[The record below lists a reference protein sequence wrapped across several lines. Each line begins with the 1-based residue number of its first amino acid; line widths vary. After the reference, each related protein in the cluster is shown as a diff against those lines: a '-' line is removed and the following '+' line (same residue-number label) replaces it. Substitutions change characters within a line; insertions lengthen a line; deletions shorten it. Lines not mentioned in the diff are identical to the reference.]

1 MENLKNWGIH
11 YISNREIAPNDAV
24 MFDIDDTLIFTNGHA
39 NTEMIDLLNY
49 SKRLGY
55 KIIIITARPFSIVTR
70 QFTIMQLKKYGIIYD
85 ELYLTPALNKGNVKK
100 QSGYNY
106 ILSVGDQETDLTHTK
121 YGIKITVF

>member
-1 MENLKNWGIH
+1 MRIKNILKN
-11 YISNREIAPNDAV
+11 RVVEKKDAV
-24 MFDIDDTLIFTNGHA
+24 MFDIDDTLIFTNGQA
-39 NTEMIDLLNY
+39 NREMIDLLNY

>member
-1 MENLKNWGIH
+1 MRIKNILKN
-11 YISNREIAPNDAV
+11 RVVEKKDAV

-70 QFTIMQLKKYGIIYD
+70 QFTIIQLKKYGIIYD

>member
-1 MENLKNWGIH
+1 MRIKNILKN
-11 YISNREIAPNDAV
+11 RVVEKKDAV

-39 NTEMIDLLNY
+39 NMEMIDLLNY

>member
-1 MENLKNWGIH
+1 MRIKNILKN
-11 YISNREIAPNDAV
+11 RVVEKKDAV
-24 MFDIDDTLIFTNGHA
+24 MFDIDDTLIFTNGQA

>member
-1 MENLKNWGIH
+1 MGDILKDRVIG
-11 YISNREIAPNDAV
+11 EKDAV

>member
-1 MENLKNWGIH
+1 MRIKNILKN
-11 YISNREIAPNDAV
+11 RVVEKKDAV

-39 NTEMIDLLNY
+39 NREMIDLLNY

>member
-1 MENLKNWGIH
+1 MRIKNILKN
-11 YISNREIAPNDAV
+11 RVVEKKDAV

>member
-1 MENLKNWGIH
+1 MRIKNILKN
-11 YISNREIAPNDAV
+11 RVVEKKDAV
-24 MFDIDDTLIFTNGHA
+24 MFDIDDTLIFTNGRA

-70 QFTIMQLKKYGIIYD
+70 QFTIIQLKKYGIIYD